1 MRFSVRRSVGMTA
14 VGLAF
19 ALVSAVGASGVSVAL
34 PTVPTPDPDP
44 FFSAPADVAAHAP
57 GDVLKVRQMPTNLYF
72 PTSAVWEVLFRT
84 TDSEGKPIAADTTFV
99 LPPNHRPDDPLV
111 SYQHIINS
119 LGNKCKIADELYA
132 TDLTTQIREA
142 PLLNIALG
150 RGWAVALPDH
160 LGPRM
165 AYGAAKLGGQI
176 TLDGIRAVKRI
187 PEFGVAKS
195 KVGLGGYSGGGMATA
210 WAAALA
216 PTYAPELNIVG
227 SAEGGVP
234 MNLAK
239 MALTL
244 GPNPHPAFGLA
255 AAAALGLEREYPDR
269 IHVTDQLNSTGRW
282 LEQWMMNGCTNELMF
297 WGFEH
302 SAAQLT
308 DNKNFMDDPEGWKV
322 LDENSLELYRGV
334 PKSPIFEWH
343 SPTDV
348 LIPVDSIDAT
358 VKRYCA
364 AGTPVVSVLTP
375 SPDHLS
381 AAVLGFPEALDW
393 MADRFAGKA
402 APSTC

>member
-1 MRFSVRRSVGMTA
+1 MLGVV
-14 VGLAF
+14 F
-19 ALVSAVGASGVSVAL
+19 ALVAALILPASSAATPAFAA
-34 PTVPTPDPDP
+34 PDPDP

-57 GDVLKVRQMPTNLYF
+57 GDVLKVRQMPWNLYF
-72 PTSAVWEVLFRT
+72 PTSTVWQVLFRT
-84 TDSEGKPIAADTTFV
+84 TDSEGNPIAANTTYV

-119 LGNKCKIADELYA
+119 LGNKCKIASELYA

-142 PLLNIALG
+142 PALNIALA
-150 RGWAVALPDH
+150 RGWAVSLPDH

-176 TLDGIRAVKRI
+176 TLDGIRAVQRI
-187 PEFGVAKS
+187 PEFLVTHS
-195 KVGLGGYSGGGMATA
+195 KVGLAGYSGGGMATA

-216 PTYAPELNIVG
+216 PSYAPELNIVG

-239 MALTL
+239 MAQVL

-255 AAAALGLEREYPDR
+255 AAAAIGLEREYPDR
-269 IHVTDQLNSTGRW
+269 IHVSDQLNGTGRW
-282 LEQWMMNGCTNELMF
+282 LQQWMVNGCTNELMF

-302 SAAQLT
+302 SAGQLT
-308 DNKNFMDDPEGWKV
+308 DNQNFMDNPEGWKV
-322 LDENSLELYRGV
+322 LDENSIELYPGV
-334 PKSPIFEWH
+334 PKAPIFEWH

-358 VKRYCA
+358 LHRYCA
-364 AGTPVVSVLTP
+364 SGARVASMLTP

-381 AAVLGFPEALDW
+381 AAVLGLVPALDW
-393 MADRFAGKA
+393 MEARFRGDP
-402 APSTC
+402 APSDC